1 MSIIVNNT
9 DNQLNINSNGVLDVY
24 AVKSI
29 KSVSRGID
37 NTGNY
42 YIAINFI
49 ANDKNNSLRI
59 YLKDVTSPVT
69 WTNNLTGANAALAD
83 IRDWL
88 SEVIEVEISEANDS
102 ILIYGYDGAN
112 NQPVSVDSNGQVNT
126 NVHDGTGN
134 AITSTTIGSDTALD
148 VNIAGGVTLSVN
160 LDANDD
166 EVSIYGSNGGTPTAV
181 AVNASGQVAVQD
193 GGGSLTVDGTVAA
206 TQSGAWSVTNL
217 ANSGVDI
224 GDVTINN
231 AAGASA
237 VNIQDGGNSITVD
250 AVNLDIR
257 DLSHLV
263 DTIKIYGSNNANP
276 VSTDV
281 AGNIGIWD
289 GNNSITVDG
298 GTGIQRTPTFLR
310 PTGVS
315 GTVSAGTFSMSFASV
330 GTANATVGSI
340 TLKPGETLNFDAGA
354 INNTLG
360 AVSYSTLTAGAELII
375 ITLT

>member
-24 AVKSI
+24 AIKSI
-29 KSVSRGID
+29 KSVSKGVD

-42 YIAINFI
+42 YITINFI

-83 IRDWL
+83 LRNWL
-88 SEVIEVEISEANDS
+88 SEIV
-102 ILIYGYDGAN
+102 
-112 NQPVSVDSNGQVNT
+112 
-126 NVHDGTGN
+126 
-134 AITSTTIGSDTALD
+134 D
-148 VNIAGGVTLSVN
+148 VNIVGGVTLDVN
-160 LDANDD
+160 LDANND

-181 AVNASGQVAVQD
+181 AVNGSGSVAVQD

-231 AAGASA
+231 ASGASA

-257 DLSHLV
+257 NLSQLI
-263 DTIKIYGSNNANP
+263 DTVKIYGSNNANP

-298 GTGIQRTPTFLR
+298 GTGSLRTTGMIR
-310 PTGVS
+310 PAGGAATNLNLTVPAFYSVS
-315 GTVSAGTFSMSFASV
+315 VANVGSANGTVLG
-330 GTANATVGSI
+330 ATI
-340 TLKPGETLNFDAGA
+340 KPGEVLNFSADA
-354 INNTLG
+354 INNYFNSFAYNASGT
-360 AVSYSTLTAGAELII
+360 EFII
-375 ITLT
+375 IFVY